1 MLMPGYIHITRLSA
15 RTGTDNIPLE
25 TYQVNYNVSGVTYAI
40 AWTEEELA
48 DFLRL
53 KLPLDHLDFEKVMTR
68 LHENGHANIAE
79 VDLPETEASAMGME
93 MMPDDF

>member
-1 MLMPGYIHITRLSA
+1 MAGYIHITRLSA
-15 RTGTDNIPLE
+15 RTGTDDVPAL

-48 DFLRL
+48 EFLRL
-53 KLPLDHLDFEKVMTR
+53 KVPLDGVESDAVMTR
-68 LHENGHANIAE
+68 LHETGHANIPDVDIPESE
-79 VDLPETEASAMGME
+79 VTHLGME